1 MDGIKQVSA
10 TRFDVKFWVSEI
22 KKQLHLGAWPSK
34 ATARQ
39 AREDFME
46 KRKLLLLMAPS
57 LRMSRPSLRHGEKIV
72 CGGLRKLAN
81 RQAITGKS
89 ICVLKGRDN

>member
-1 MDGIKQVSA
+1 
-10 TRFDVKFWVSEI
+10 
-22 KKQLHLGAWPSK
+22 
-34 ATARQ
+34 
-39 AREDFME
+39 ME